1 MRTKNTARPPKSSK
15 QRLDVA
21 LVARGL
27 VETRTKAQS
36 LIMARRVLV
45 NEQFADKA
53 GFDVSD
59 EDVIRIEELE
69 HPWVGRGG
77 MKLAHALRQFQ
88 IDVTGK
94 VCADVGA
101 STGGFT
107 DVMLESGAAKV
118 YAIDVGY
125 GQLDASLRNDPRVV
139 NREKVNARYLSAVDF
154 DETIEFASVD
164 VSFIS
169 LKLILPAIAKFL
181 RGDLVALIKPQFE
194 VGKADGGKGGI
205 VRDEA
210 KRAAAVQSVV
220 AFAVEQGFEVGGV
233 IDSPIK
239 GAEGTVEY
247 LMRASIGTPTA
258 LSAGPPAASRRSGF
272 PPASCRR
279 TGRLAAVVP
288 TARPL
293 SIPECRSRRSLRP
306 R

>member
-1 MRTKNTARPPKSSK
+1 MRTTTTARPPKSSR

-27 VETRTKAQS
+27 VDTRTKAQS

-53 GFDVSD
+53 GFDVSE
-59 EDVIRIEELE
+59 EDAIRIEELE

-77 MKLAHALRQFQ
+77 MKLAHALREFQ
-88 IDVTGK
+88 IDVAGK

-107 DVMLESGAAKV
+107 DVLLKSGAAKV

-139 NREKVNARYLSAVDF
+139 NREKVNARYLSEVDF

-194 VGKADGGKGGI
+194 VGKADVGKGGI

-210 KRAAAVQSVV
+210 KRAAAVQAVV

-239 GAEGTVEY
+239 GAEGNVEY
-247 LMRASIGTPTA
+247 LMYGKRPAE
-258 LSAGPPAASRRSGF
+258 AGPTLGVLPSS
-272 PPASCRR
+272 
-279 TGRLAAVVP
+279 
-288 TARPL
+288 
-293 SIPECRSRRSLRP
+293 
-306 R
+306 